1 MAVLNDEMT
10 MRFWGT
16 GHSDDPRR
24 LGERTMT
31 ESHKVRG
38 IIERAVESA
47 FIDFPNVGDG
57 RTWPQHYK
65 ETAECKTLATAVLS
79 ALENSGYKIV
89 PI

>member
-1 MAVLNDEMT
+1 MMKCYAVL
-10 MRFWGT
+10 GT

-31 ESHKVRG
+31 ESNKVRG

-57 RTWPQHYK
+57 RTWPQLYK
-65 ETAECKTLATAVLS
+65 ENADFKNLDNAVLYD
-79 ALENSGYKIV
+79 LEY
-89 PI
+89 